1 MGATAQTAERPR
13 AVETT
18 LNFVIP
24 GEKVI
29 FYATD
34 RKRSHMPLEE
44 HPVRIRN
51 IRPVASDFTLETA
64 GFQLAATGRSA
75 VRNFYDDEEVARVY
89 YPEIEALVKG
99 LTGAEKVLIV
109 NHVARSD
116 REGTKDGGQPSY
128 SAHLDYGD
136 FTTREFAVNTLG
148 ADEAERWLKRRYLFM
163 NLWRPITTV
172 YRTPLALCDP
182 RSLGPGDL
190 HGSEVRGGL
199 NDPNR
204 PPLYGFNVS
213 YNPAQRWWYAP
224 QMRPEEI
231 WAFKIHE
238 SDPHRIGG
246 VPHSAFVDPTAA
258 PDAPPR
264 ESIEIRTISF
274 FPE

>member
-1 MGATAQTAERPR
+1 MSAAAQKTAEPG

-44 HPVRIRN
+44 HPVRIED
-51 IRPVASDFTLETA
+51 IRPVVRDFTLATS
-64 GFQLAATGRSA
+64 GFELVTRPSA
-75 VRNFYDDEEVARVY
+75 VRNFWDDDEVALVY
-89 YPEIEALVKG
+89 YPEIETLVKD
-99 LTGAEKVLIV
+99 LTGAEKVLV
-109 NHVARSD
+109 LGHVARSD

-136 FTTREFAVNTLG
+136 FTTREFATNVLG
-148 ADEAERWLKRRYLFM
+148 AEDAGRWLQRRYLFM
-163 NLWRPITTV
+163 NLWRPIATV
-172 YRTPLALCDP
+172 HRTPLALCDP
-182 RSLGPGDL
+182 RSLGEGDL

-213 YNPAQRWWYAP
+213 YNPAQRWYYAP
-224 QMRPEEI
+224 QMRPDEI
-231 WAFKIHE
+231 WAFKIHD
-238 SDPHRIGG
+238 SDPARVGG
-246 VPHSAFVDPTAA
+246 VPHSAFIDPTAG

-274 FPE
+274 MPE